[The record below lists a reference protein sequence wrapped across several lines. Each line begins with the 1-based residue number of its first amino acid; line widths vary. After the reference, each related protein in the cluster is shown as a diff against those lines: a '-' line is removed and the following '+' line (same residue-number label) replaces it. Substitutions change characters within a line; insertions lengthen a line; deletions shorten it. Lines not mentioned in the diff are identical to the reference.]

1 MTTRKNPSNP
11 IPKPARGIAKLATL
25 AFHFATSFL
34 TPISPALRARNAAV
48 ADRLLRPG
56 ARVLPADSA
65 LRPASAKRGASPR
78 TPSLLVTT
86 RASNARHVRQRKL
99 NTKQPLRIIKEDEIE
114 ELPEDEAQRN
124 IPQFETGV
132 EKAEEIEFHLQQVIH
147 SASTAALGEKTQQS
161 FIPTPDAVKAKGVE
175 YDKLYPSVFSSP
187 ATYIRFSS
195 TVEESV
201 GVPYCMDDQ
210 DVAILAKLNEGKD
223 VSGNSRKDKLS
234 NCSEDTFEEVM
245 SFFEE
250 TSQRLQPFADIDK
263 SPVPS
268 FDEME
273 RNIDENLSL
282 EAQKWLKLIYPHW
295 MLRKDSKAIMPSI
308 KLRLLDN
315 TSDADDADPYVC
327 FRRREVRQ
335 TRKTRGRDA
344 QIVEKL
350 KKLRLELETSR
361 QLVQMVNQREQ
372 LNKQNLETSRKVFE
386 QRASL
391 KKVKQERGIIGEKGE
406 DEELLVNQRVCLPF
420 LTIMGDHFTDD
431 SQPAPKPK
439 ARQSNADARAPTIKI
454 PGQQRPSVDR
464 QATENE
470 LPSLEEQLRETFEML
485 EKTVDTKK
493 QQHLNWNK
501 GWEDKTWLPITP
513 PAESTEERPKWG
525 FLPSP
530 QGASYPTPP
539 PTLPSEGSQ
548 KDGDTE
554 MPDASA
560 PPSPPQEQPVRAG
573 ASPEPEFIIRSMP
586 GAWPRE
592 TSPFNQ
598 PVKRDAAPACRLRR
612 GRGGIM
618 HLEARK
624 QRQPGLCQLV
634 VTDSDDSDE
643 EMDDWFAVSD
653 AKIFDYRTALNSS
666 VRRPDTGNRQSLSGG
681 GASQGTPVQP
691 QLQRVASTTGNAG

>member
-1 MTTRKNPSNP
+1 MLRR
-11 IPKPARGIAKLATL
+11 PK
-25 AFHFATSFL
+25 
-34 TPISPALRARNAAV
+34 
-48 ADRLLRPG
+48 RLY
-56 ARVLPADSA
+56 
-65 LRPASAKRGASPR
+65 
-78 TPSLLVTT
+78 VTT
-86 RASNARHVRQRKL
+86 RLKL
-99 NTKQPLRIIKEDEIE
+99 TLICVSFTDSPL
-114 ELPEDEAQRN
+114 LSQ
-124 IPQFETGV
+124 
-132 EKAEEIEFHLQQVIH
+132 EFHLQQVIH

-175 YDKLYPSVFSSP
+175 YDKLYPKVFSSP

-210 DVAILAKLNEGKD
+210 DVAVLAKLNEGKD

-250 TSQRLQPFADIDK
+250 TCQRLQPFADIDK

-268 FDEME
+268 FEEME

-406 DEELLVNQRVCLPF
+406 DEELLVNQRVRLPF
-420 LTIMGDHFTDD
+420 LTSIEDLITDN

-439 ARQSNADARAPTIKI
+439 ARQSNAEARAPTIKI
-454 PGQQRPSVDR
+454 PGQQRASVDR

-470 LPSLEEQLRETFEML
+470 LPSLEDQLKETFELL

-513 PAESTEERPKWG
+513 PAEPAEERPKWG

-592 TSPFNQ
+592 ASPFNP

-624 QRQPGLCQLV
+624 QRQPDLCRTV

-653 AKIFDYRTALNSS
+653 AKVFDYRTALNSS
-666 VRRPDTGNRQSLSGG
+666 VRRPDTGNHRPSLSGG
-681 GASQGTPVQP
+681 SGGGGSQSQATPVQP
-691 QLQRVASTTGNAG
+691 QLQRVASSGNAG

>member
-1 MTTRKNPSNP
+1 MK
-11 IPKPARGIAKLATL
+11 GAT
-25 AFHFATSFL
+25 
-34 TPISPALRARNAAV
+34 
-48 ADRLLRPG
+48 
-56 ARVLPADSA
+56 
-65 LRPASAKRGASPR
+65 
-78 TPSLLVTT
+78 
-86 RASNARHVRQRKL
+86 
-99 NTKQPLRIIKEDEIE
+99 
-114 ELPEDEAQRN
+114 
-124 IPQFETGV
+124 
-132 EKAEEIEFHLQQVIH
+132 
-147 SASTAALGEKTQQS
+147 TAALGEKTQQS
-161 FIPTPDAVKAKGVE
+161 FIPTPDATKAKGIQ
-175 YDKLYPSVFSSP
+175 YDKLYPKVFSSP

-210 DVAILAKLNEGKD
+210 DVAVLSKLNEGKD
-223 VSGNSRKDKLS
+223 VSGNTRKDKLS

-250 TSQRLQPFADIDK
+250 TAAQLQPFADIDK
-263 SPVPS
+263 SPVPT

-273 RNIDENLSL
+273 QNIDETPSL

-295 MLRKDSKAIMPSI
+295 MLRKDSKPIMPTV

-315 TSDADDADPYVC
+315 TSDADDADPYIC

-350 KKLRLELETSR
+350 KKLRLELEQAR
-361 QLVQMVNQREQ
+361 QVVHMTQQREQ
-372 LNKQNLETSRKVFE
+372 LNKQSLELSRKVFE
-386 QRASL
+386 ERGKL
-391 KKVKQERGIIGEKGE
+391 KKVKSERGIVGEKGE
-406 DEELLVNQRVCLPF
+406 DEELLVNQRVRATLP
-420 LTIMGDHFTDD
+420 TDHGDLPTNI

-439 ARQSNADARAPTIKI
+439 ARQNTTDARAPTIKI

-464 QATENE
+464 TTTENE
-470 LPSLEEQLRETFEML
+470 TPSLEEQRRETFDQL

-501 GWEDKTWLPITP
+501 GWEDRTWQPITP

-554 MPDASA
+554 MPDVSA
-560 PPSPPQEQPVRAG
+560 PPSPPQEPQVRAG
-573 ASPEPEFIIRSMP
+573 ASPDPEIVIRSMP
-586 GAWPRE
+586 GAWPKDS
-592 TSPFNQ
+592 SPFDS
-598 PVKRDAAPACRLRR
+598 PVKRDPAPACRLRR

-624 QRQPGLCQLV
+624 QQLPGLCRMV

-653 AKIFDYRTALNSS
+653 AKIFDYRTALNGS
-666 VRRPDTGNRQSLSGG
+666 VRRPDTGTRPGAPG
-681 GASQGTPVQP
+681 GANQAGVPVPP
-691 QLQRVASTTGNAG
+691 QLQRVASSGNAG

>member
-1 MTTRKNPSNP
+1 MS
-11 IPKPARGIAKLATL
+11 
-25 AFHFATSFL
+25 S
-34 TPISPALRARNAAV
+34 
-48 ADRLLRPG
+48 
-56 ARVLPADSA
+56 
-65 LRPASAKRGASPR
+65 
-78 TPSLLVTT
+78 T

-124 IPQFETGV
+124 IPQVETGV
-132 EKAEEIEFHLQQVIH
+132 EKAEEIVCYPFTYRRRLILRILTFLQEYHLQQVIH

-175 YDKLYPSVFSSP
+175 YDKLYPKKFTSP
-187 ATYIRFSS
+187 STYIRFSS

-223 VSGNSRKDKLS
+223 VNGNSRKDKLS

-250 TSQRLQPFADIDK
+250 TIQRLQPFADIDK

-273 RNIDENLSL
+273 QNIDENVSL
-282 EAQKWLKLIYPHW
+282 EAQKWLKVIYPHW
-295 MLRKDSKAIMPSI
+295 MLRRDSKAIMPSI

-350 KKLRLELETSR
+350 KKLRLELEQSR

-372 LNKQNLETSRKVFE
+372 LNKQSLETARKVFE
-386 QRASL
+386 SRGQL

-406 DEELLVNQRVCLPF
+406 DEELLVNQRVSRVSSENEVQNANQL
-420 LTIMGDHFTDD
+420 
-431 SQPAPKPK
+431 QPAPKPK
-439 ARQSNADARAPTIKI
+439 ARQSTADSRTPTIKI
-454 PGQQRPSVDR
+454 PGQQRPSLDR

-470 LPSLEEQLRETFEML
+470 LPTLEEQLRETFDLL

-501 GWEDKTWLPITP
+501 GWEDKTWQPITP
-513 PAESTEERPKWG
+513 PAESAEERPKWG

-560 PPSPPQEQPVRAG
+560 PPSPPQEAPVKAG

-592 TSPFNQ
+592 ASPF
-598 PVKRDAAPACRLRR
+598 DAPMQREPTPACRLRR

-624 QRQPGLCQLV
+624 QRQPGLCRTV

-653 AKIFDYRTALNSS
+653 AKIFDYRTALNGS
-666 VRRPDTGNRQSLSGG
+666 VRRPDTGNRQSLP
-681 GASQGTPVQP
+681 GAGAPGVPVQP
-691 QLQRVASTTGNAG
+691 QLQRVASTGNAG

>member
-1 MTTRKNPSNP
+1 MKQ
-11 IPKPARGIAKLATL
+11 GAT
-25 AFHFATSFL
+25 
-34 TPISPALRARNAAV
+34 
-48 ADRLLRPG
+48 
-56 ARVLPADSA
+56 
-65 LRPASAKRGASPR
+65 
-78 TPSLLVTT
+78 
-86 RASNARHVRQRKL
+86 
-99 NTKQPLRIIKEDEIE
+99 
-114 ELPEDEAQRN
+114 
-124 IPQFETGV
+124 
-132 EKAEEIEFHLQQVIH
+132 
-147 SASTAALGEKTQQS
+147 TAALGEKTQQS
-161 FIPTPDAVKAKGVE
+161 FIPTPDATKAKGVQ
-175 YDKLYPSVFSSP
+175 YDKLYPKIFNSP

-201 GVPYCMDDQ
+201 GVPYCMDDE
-210 DVAILAKLNEGKD
+210 DVAVLAKLNEGKD

-234 NCSEDTFEEVM
+234 NCSEDSFEEVM

-250 TSQRLQPFADIDK
+250 TCSRVQPFADIDK
-263 SPVPS
+263 APVPT

-273 RNIDENLSL
+273 QHIDENLSL
-282 EAQKWLKLIYPHW
+282 EAQKWLKLIYTHW
-295 MLRKDSKAIMPSI
+295 MLRKDSKPIMPTV

-315 TSDADDADPYVC
+315 NSDADDADPYVC

-350 KKLRLELETSR
+350 KKLRLELEQSR
-361 QLVQMVNQREQ
+361 VLVQLVNQREQ

-386 QRASL
+386 ERSRL
-391 KKVKQERGIIGEKGE
+391 KKVKSERGIIGEKGE
-406 DEELLVNQRVCLPF
+406 DEELLVNQKVRPPDAYQFGDRLTDF
-420 LTIMGDHFTDD
+420 L
-431 SQPAPKPK
+431 QPAPKPK
-439 ARQSNADARAPTIKI
+439 ARQSTTDARAPTIKI
-454 PGQQRPSVDR
+454 TGQQRPSIDR
-464 QATENE
+464 QTTENE
-470 LPSLEEQLRETFEML
+470 LPSLEEQRRETFDQL

-501 GWEDKTWLPITP
+501 GWEDRTWLPITP
-513 PAESTEERPKWG
+513 PAESSEDRPKWG

-560 PPSPPQEQPVRAG
+560 PPSPPQEPQVRAG
-573 ASPEPEFIIRSMP
+573 ASPDPEIIIRSMP
-586 GAWPRE
+586 GAWPRDL
-592 TSPFNQ
+592 SPFQ
-598 PVKRDAAPACRLRR
+598 SPGKRDPAPACRLRR

-624 QRQPGLCQLV
+624 QRLPGLYRMV

-653 AKIFDYRTALNSS
+653 AKIFDYRTALNGS
-666 VRRPDTGNRQSLSGG
+666 VRRPDTGSRPSLPS
-681 GASQGTPVQP
+681 GASQAAPVQP
-691 QLQRVASTTGNAG
+691 QLQRVASAGNAG

>member
-1 MTTRKNPSNP
+1 MK
-11 IPKPARGIAKLATL
+11 GAT
-25 AFHFATSFL
+25 
-34 TPISPALRARNAAV
+34 
-48 ADRLLRPG
+48 
-56 ARVLPADSA
+56 
-65 LRPASAKRGASPR
+65 
-78 TPSLLVTT
+78 
-86 RASNARHVRQRKL
+86 
-99 NTKQPLRIIKEDEIE
+99 
-114 ELPEDEAQRN
+114 
-124 IPQFETGV
+124 
-132 EKAEEIEFHLQQVIH
+132 
-147 SASTAALGEKTQQS
+147 TAALGEKTQQS
-161 FIPTPDAVKAKGVE
+161 FIPTPDATKAKGIE
-175 YDKLYPSVFSSP
+175 YDKLYPKVFSSP

-195 TVEESV
+195 TVEESI

-223 VSGNSRKDKLS
+223 VNGNNRKDKFG
-234 NCSEDTFEEVM
+234 NCTEDTFEEVM
-245 SFFEE
+245 SFFEQAC
-250 TSQRLQPFADIDK
+250 SPFADGDK

-273 RNIDENLSL
+273 QNIDENISL

-295 MLRKDSKAIMPSI
+295 MLRRDNKAIMPTV

-315 TSDADDADPYVC
+315 NNDADDADPYVC

-350 KKLRLELETSR
+350 KKLRLELEQART
-361 QLVQMVNQREQ
+361 LVQFVNQREQ
-372 LNKQNLETSRKVFE
+372 LNKQGLETSRKVFE
-386 QRASL
+386 ERGKL
-391 KKVKQERGIIGEKGE
+391 KKVKSERGIIGEKGE
-406 DEELLVNQRVCLPF
+406 DEELLVNQRVSQPL
-420 LTIMGDHFTDD
+420 LTDCGERTTDV

-439 ARQSNADARAPTIKI
+439 ARPSTTDARAPTIKI

-464 QATENE
+464 SNTENE
-470 LPSLEEQLRETFEML
+470 LPSLEEQRREIFDQL

-501 GWEDKTWLPITP
+501 GWEDRTWQPITP
-513 PAESTEERPKWG
+513 PAESTDERPKWG

-554 MPDASA
+554 MPDVSA
-560 PPSPPQEQPVRAG
+560 PPSPPQEPHVRAG
-573 ASPEPEFIIRSMP
+573 ASPDPEIIVRTMP
-586 GAWPRE
+586 GAWPKE
-592 TSPFNQ
+592 MSPFDS

-624 QRQPGLCQLV
+624 QRLPGLCRMV

-653 AKIFDYRTALNSS
+653 AKIFDYRTALSGS
-666 VRRPDTGNRQSLSGG
+666 ARRPETATRPSVSGA
-681 GASQGTPVQP
+681 ASQVTPVQP
-691 QLQRVASTTGNAG
+691 QLQRVASSGNAA

>member
-1 MTTRKNPSNP
+1 MS
-11 IPKPARGIAKLATL
+11 
-25 AFHFATSFL
+25 S
-34 TPISPALRARNAAV
+34 
-48 ADRLLRPG
+48 
-56 ARVLPADSA
+56 
-65 LRPASAKRGASPR
+65 
-78 TPSLLVTT
+78 T

-99 NTKQPLRIIKEDEIE
+99 NTKQPLRVIKEDEID

-132 EKAEEIEFHLQQVIH
+132 EKAEEVEYHLQQVMKQG
-147 SASTAALGEKTQQS
+147 ATTAGLGEKTQQS
-161 FIPTPDAVKAKGVE
+161 FIPTPDATKAKGIE
-175 YDKLYPSVFSSP
+175 YDKLYPKVFSSP

-195 TVEESV
+195 TVEESI

-210 DVAILAKLNEGKD
+210 DVAVRARLNEGKD
-223 VSGNSRKDKLS
+223 FNGNNRKDKLS

-250 TSQRLQPFADIDK
+250 ASSRLQPFADIDK
-263 SPVPS
+263 SPVPT

-273 RNIDENLSL
+273 QNIDENLSL
-282 EAQKWLKLIYPHW
+282 DAQKWLKLIYPHW
-295 MLRKDSKAIMPSI
+295 VSRKDSKAIMPTV

-315 TSDADDADPYVC
+315 TSEADDADPYVC

-350 KKLRLELETSR
+350 KKLRLELEQART
-361 QLVQMVNQREQ
+361 LVQFVNQREQ
-372 LNKQNLETSRKVFE
+372 LNKQSLETSRKVFE
-386 QRASL
+386 ERGKL
-391 KKVKQERGIIGEKGE
+391 KKVKSERGIIGEKGE
-406 DEELLVNQRVCLPF
+406 DEELLVNQR
-420 LTIMGDHFTDD
+420 
-431 SQPAPKPK
+431 PAPKPK
-439 ARQSNADARAPTIKI
+439 ARSGATDARAPTIKI
-454 PGQQRPSVDR
+454 PGQPRPSVDR
-464 QATENE
+464 QNTENE
-470 LPSLEEQLRETFEML
+470 LPSLEEQRRETFDQL

-501 GWEDKTWLPITP
+501 GWEDRTWQPITP
-513 PAESTEERPKWG
+513 PAESTDERPKWG

-554 MPDASA
+554 MPDVSA
-560 PPSPPQEQPVRAG
+560 PPSPPQESQVRAG

-586 GAWPRE
+586 GAWPKE
-592 TSPFNQ
+592 MSPFES
-598 PVKRDAAPACRLRR
+598 PVKREAAPACRLRR

-624 QRQPGLCQLV
+624 QKLPGLCRMV

-653 AKIFDYRTALNSS
+653 AKIFDYRTALNGS
-666 VRRPDTGNRQSLSGG
+666 VRRPETASRLSVPGV
-681 GASQGTPVQP
+681 AAQTPPVQP
-691 QLQRVASTTGNAG
+691 QLQRVASSGNAG